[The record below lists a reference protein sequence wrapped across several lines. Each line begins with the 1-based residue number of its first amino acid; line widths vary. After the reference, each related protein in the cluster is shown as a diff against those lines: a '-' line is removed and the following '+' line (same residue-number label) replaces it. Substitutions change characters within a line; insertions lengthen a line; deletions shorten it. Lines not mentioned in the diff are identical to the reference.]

1 MKSPTKTRLRPPIQI
16 HDPPAMHANKDLTH
30 ALCGAALAVSAL
42 IGLASCDKNRP
53 EKMPEAPVTSGPA
66 GESPKPQPAISSA
79 DLRQKIRDSQV
90 TTAETNAA
98 LRDEFAAVL
107 EAHGGDA
114 EQAIEAWLKSYLD
127 GVEPM
132 KAEAMANALL
142 RAIQTLAFEA
152 GGQYIE
158 NNFKSAQSRRQALA
172 NWFRQGAILKH
183 KDLATLFRA
192 IKDPADSE
200 LYARTIAS
208 VARTER
214 ARSFSDSLAWLKN
227 QIGDAYYGEAVN
239 EFLDGGRIVPRT
251 PADRKVLED
260 LLADAKGLPEKT
272 RASAAEAW
280 ASSAAPGY
288 LKSAAEFLQQHGINP
303 DGVWTKIIAQSG
315 AKDMNSFVQLRDM
328 LPENAPK
335 ARAAIAASVVS
346 NLGVTAESLAF
357 LTPGRDDSAT
367 EVGPYV
373 ESILKSESY
382 GDMAGL
388 LENMGN
394 QAVRTDLTWQV
405 LEWGIMG
412 GKSPAELE
420 PFSRLTSDPA
430 RLNLLLRKAEIIRR
444 TKQPPAQP

>member
-1 MKSPTKTRLRPPIQI
+1 
-16 HDPPAMHANKDLTH
+16 MHTDKDLTR

-42 IGLASCDKNRP
+42 FGLASCDKNSP
-53 EKMPEAPVTSGPA
+53 ETKPETPVASSPI
-66 GESPKPQPAISSA
+66 GESPKPKPAISNA
-79 DLRQKIRDSQV
+79 DLRQKVRDSQV
-90 TTAETNAA
+90 TSAETNAA
-98 LRDEFAAVL
+98 LREDFAAVL

-114 EQAIEAWLKSYLD
+114 EQAIKAWLKSYLD

-132 KAEAMANALL
+132 KAEAMAYALL

-152 GGQYIE
+152 GGRYIE
-158 NNFKSAQSRRQALA
+158 TNFKSAQSRRQALA
-172 NWFRQGAILKH
+172 NWFRQGTILKH
-183 KDLATLFRA
+183 KDLDSLFRA

-200 LYARTIAS
+200 LYARTMAS

-214 ARSFSDSLAWLKN
+214 ERSFSDSLAWLKI
-227 QIGDAYYGEAVN
+227 QVGDAYYGEAVN
-239 EFLDGGRIVPRT
+239 EFLDEGRIVPRT

-260 LLADAKGLPEKT
+260 LLADTNGLPEKT

-280 ASSAAPGY
+280 ASSAAPED

-315 AKDMNSFVQLRDM
+315 AKDMESFVQLRDM
-328 LPENAPK
+328 LPENAPQ
-335 ARAAIAASVVS
+335 ARAAIAAAVVS

-357 LTPGRDDSAT
+357 LTPGREYSPSD
-367 EVGPYV
+367 VGPYLT
-373 ESILKSESY
+373 SILESESY
-382 GDMAGL
+382 GEMAGL
-388 LENMGN
+388 LEKMEN
-394 QAVRTDLTWQV
+394 QAVRNDLTWQV

-420 PFSRLTSDPA
+420 PFTRLTNDPA
-430 RLNLLLRKAEIIRR
+430 RLNLLLRKAEIIRK